1 MLGAAVTVG
10 LAAVSWAVYVWGVLV
25 QSDPPH
31 PIWWETSLVL
41 DLGREQTVPAWWS
54 SALWLALAIAAFASS
69 RVSQMHRRRWLV
81 LGAFALLASVD
92 EYAELHERLD
102 HLGGVIQQDVTWE
115 LAYAWVLPG
124 AVIACAVGVFGLVL
138 ARAESPHV
146 RTGLLLG
153 GALFLF
159 GALAMEV
166 VGSLLLQHFDAFTWH
181 YAVAYHIEEVLEM
194 FGLLIALVTVLTTLE
209 VAMEDGHWQIR
220 RRAPAGP
227 APAVHP

>member
-1 MLGAAVTVG
+1 MALGAAVTVS
-10 LAAVSWAVYVWGVLV
+10 LAALSWAVYAWGVRV

-31 PIWWETSLVL
+31 PVWWETSLVL

-54 SALWLALAIAAFASS
+54 SALWLALAVAAFVSS
-69 RVSQMHRRRWLV
+69 RVSQHNRGRWLV
-81 LGAFALLASVD
+81 LGSFALFASVD

-102 HLGGVIQQDVTWE
+102 HLGGVLQQDVAWE

-124 AVIACAVGVFGLVL
+124 ALLACVVGVLGIVLV
-138 ARAESPHV
+138 RAESPHV

-153 GALFLF
+153 GALFLL
-159 GALAMEV
+159 GALVMEI

-181 YAVAYHIEEVLEM
+181 YALAYHIEEVLEM

-209 VAMEDGHWQIR
+209 VAIADWVR
-220 RRAPAGP
+220 RRHPAGP
-227 APAVHP
+227 APAATVPP